1 MYITKEEFDK
11 LREKYSTLLIVNSD
25 VVDALNFVQ
34 ELLEAEADAIKAREP
49 DAAASI
55 DRLNKAAYEVFD
67 ICGEVDN
74 ENFYKEEK
82 QNNE

>member
-1 MYITKEEFDK
+1 MYITKEKFEEI
-11 LREKYSTLLIVNSD
+11 REKYSTLLIVNSD

-34 ELLEAEADAIKAREP
+34 ELLEAEADAIKEREP
-49 DAAASI
+49 DATAGI

-74 ENFYKEEK
+74 ENFYKE
-82 QNNE
+82 